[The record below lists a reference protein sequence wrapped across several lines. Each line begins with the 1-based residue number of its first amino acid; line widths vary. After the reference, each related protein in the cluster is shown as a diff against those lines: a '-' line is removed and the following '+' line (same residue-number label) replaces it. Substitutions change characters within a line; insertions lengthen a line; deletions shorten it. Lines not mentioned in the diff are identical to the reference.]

1 MTGCTYHPP
10 PIYVEIFFP
19 AALGTPMC
27 VLYST
32 LKWCWIGGGK
42 RRRHWK
48 TGSRTFL
55 LLFDIIT
62 DSWLFFRGT
71 YWTGCGYFH
80 WPLIPWN
87 SPCNAH
93 ARCTFLRSYYLPEAS
108 TPAIN
113 ISDSWDTSV
122 LGSWS
127 LPLDELTRSSFY
139 SVAGS
144 FLNIMDRVEYEVY
157 DTGNEVYDD
166 MFENDMDL
174 TQEDTEASK

>member
-1 MTGCTYHPP
+1 MRFYGTLLVQTTLFFTVLCSLIPTPHCDCHDKHDTQSKANISHDRVHLP

-27 VLYST
+27 VLYSP
-32 LKWCWIGGGK
+32 LEWCWIGGGK

-48 TGSRTFL
+48 TGSKTFCGCCL
-55 LLFDIIT
+55 ISSQMVGYF
-62 DSWLFFRGT
+62 SGN
-71 YWTGCGYFH
+71 GCGYFH
-80 WPLIPWN
+80 WPMIPWN

-127 LPLDELTRSSFY
+127 LPLNELT
-139 SVAGS
+139 V
-144 FLNIMDRVEYEVY
+144 
-157 DTGNEVYDD
+157 DT
-166 MFENDMDL
+166 
-174 TQEDTEASK
+174 